1 MYPVERRE
9 NSGMQFVLL
18 YGRRLMAVFFPKLQ
32 PGDAPPDDPFD
43 AVPGPG
49 TPLIAGLSG
58 SGKFRALGELIKE
71 NILFHY
77 SINQRGRQ
85 TRLLL
90 VFEMVKLRYVPIE
103 GRMVLLFL

>member
-1 MYPVERRE
+1 MDKTNREIYPIFDRMLARADKE
-9 NSGMQFVLL
+9 SLL
-18 YGRRLMAVFFPKLQ
+18 RQHSVMIWF
-32 PGDAPPDDPFD
+32 
-43 AVPGPG
+43 
-49 TPLIAGLSG
+49 TGLSG